1 MQPHAAPQKALAV
14 ATDACEDGAVIAMAL
29 SLPNAVPL

>member
-14 ATDACEDGAVIAMAL
+14 ATDVREDGAVMAVTL
-29 SLPNAVPL
+29 SLPNAMPL